1 MREVLIE
8 KRQQKELTQLEV
20 AEKIGV
26 SEVFVRKIEKGD
38 RNPGVETM
46 LKFESLY
53 STSMRLLFPDIFQ
66 VSNDTKC
73 IESKIVV

>member
-38 RNPGVETM
+38 RNPSVETM

-66 VSNDTKC
+66 VSIDTKC
-73 IESKIVV
+73 INSKEVV

>member
-8 KRQQKELTQLEV
+8 KRQQKEFTQSDV
-20 AEKIGV
+20 AKKIGV

-53 STSMRLLFPDIFQ
+53 GTSMRLLFPDIFQ
-66 VSNDTKC
+66 ASNDTKC
-73 IESKIVV
+73 IVPEEVV

>member
-20 AEKIGV
+20 ADKIGV

-38 RNPGVETM
+38 RNPSVETM

-73 IESKIVV
+73 IKSKIVV